1 MKTGLTVTNPPSM
14 IQSTSL
20 SDAAGRAQALQPRVA
35 SQASVYA
42 SAKNDS
48 LSTTGIDQLRAALKS
63 SPEIRADV
71 VERGRALAADPSY
84 PAFQIIRHVS
94 AQIVNSPDLSNDP
107 SES

>member
-1 MKTGLTVTNPPSM
+1 MKTGLTVTNPSSM

-20 SDAAGRAQALQPRVA
+20 SDAAGRAQALQPVVA
-35 SQASVYA
+35 SHAGVHA
-42 SAKNDS
+42 PAKSDS

-63 SPEIRADV
+63 SPEIRPDV
-71 VERGRALAADPSY
+71 VARGRALAADPAY
-84 PAFQIIRHVS
+84 PSFQIIQYVS